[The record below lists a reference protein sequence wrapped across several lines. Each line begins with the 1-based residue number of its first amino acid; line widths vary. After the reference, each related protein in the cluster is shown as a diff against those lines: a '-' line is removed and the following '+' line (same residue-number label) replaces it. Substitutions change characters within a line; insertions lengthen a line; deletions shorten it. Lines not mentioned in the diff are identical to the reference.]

1 MSRLLTVF
9 FLFVLAATLAIGL
22 QSQVVAQTRGA
33 SPAPGTSLGCGC
45 PKGNVCCLNCDGST
59 FCARSYAYCPE
70 CAAP

>member
-1 MSRLLTVF
+1 MHRFLTVF

-22 QSQVVAQTRGA
+22 QAQVVAQTRGA
-33 SPAPGTSLGCGC
+33 APGTSAGCGC